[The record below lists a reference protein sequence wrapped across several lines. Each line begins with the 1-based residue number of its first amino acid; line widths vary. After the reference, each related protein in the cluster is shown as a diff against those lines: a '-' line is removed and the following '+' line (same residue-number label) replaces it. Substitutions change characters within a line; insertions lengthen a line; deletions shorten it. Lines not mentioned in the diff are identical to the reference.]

1 MDYSTQNFPVL
12 HELPELA
19 QWFGGIIELM
29 MPPNHLILCWPL
41 LLCSIF
47 PSLRVFSNES
57 TLWSGGQS
65 IGASASVLATI
76 IQGWFILGLTGLTS
90 LLANQRTLKNL
101 LQHHSSKESIQ
112 CSAFFMVQ
120 LSHLYSTTGQ
130 TIALTTWTS
139 VGKVMSLFLNTL
151 SRRVIVF
158 FEGASVF

>member
-12 HELPELA
+12 HKLPELA

-41 LLCSIF
+41 LLCSTL
-47 PSLRVFSNES
+47 PSLRVFSSESAPCIRWPKYWSFSISPCNEY
-57 TLWSGGQS
+57 SGLVS
-65 IGASASVLATI
+65 FRFDWLN
-76 IQGWFILGLTGLTS
+76 
-90 LLANQRTLKNL
+90 LLANQGTFKNL
-101 LQHHSSKESIQ
+101 LQHHCSKESIQ

-120 LSHLYSTTGQ
+120 LSHLYMTTGQ

-151 SRRVIVF
+151 SRLVIAF
-158 FEGASVF
+158 L